1 MNYLLDTY
9 ACIALINGTPAPVRN
24 LMRKAIAGG
33 GHLFTSSIVLFEL
46 WYGVGKSSRPQ
57 ANAQRVEVFLS
68 GPVTV
73 LAFDDSDS
81 RTAGAIRATL
91 EVSGRPIGAYDLLVA
106 GQAMARE
113 LTLVTA
119 NVKEFSRIKGLKWED
134 WAKP

>member
-1 MNYLLDTY
+1 
-9 ACIALINGTPAPVRN
+9 
-24 LMRKAIAGG
+24 
-33 GHLFTSSIVLFEL
+33 
-46 WYGVGKSSRPQ
+46 
-57 ANAQRVEVFLS
+57 
-68 GPVTV
+68 V